1 MDTEATDDGTARVLG
16 HVTQDNGELTED
28 VVDAAVVDSTAVA
41 EDGGV
46 RSVDVDDRD
55 RLVWVAP
62 LPDEVGPVVVV
73 TTRAEVGPSEAGPSE
88 AVRSEGAA
96 HGPDASGDAGAGSAT
111 GGTADRTDDGP
122 PHDGPPDGGRR
133 CGGRSADPAPGR

>member
-1 MDTEATDDGTARVLG
+1 MDTEATADGTARVLG

-73 TTRAEVGPSEAGPSE
+73 TTRAEVGLSD
-88 AVRSEGAA
+88 AVPSEGAA

-111 GGTADRTDDGP
+111 GGTADRTDDGS
-122 PHDGPPDGGRR
+122 PHDGSPQRGRR